1 MMARPLHPG
10 RLARFRR
17 HVWMAIALCL
27 AVRSAD
33 AALGLHLI
41 DQSPSVAAQEGAL
54 LGSVNL
60 RDLGSRQDN

>member
-1 MMARPLHPG
+1 MMAHLVQPG

-17 HVWMAIALCL
+17 HAWMAIAVCL
-27 AVRSAD
+27 IVRTAD

-54 LGSVNL
+54 LGSENL
-60 RDLGSRQDN
+60 HDN